1 MSHVGKNLLS
11 GESVVYW
18 TRPHWI
24 VCLKPALV
32 VLLLGVMAGLAV
44 KVATSG
50 LPAEMSAR
58 VINQFLIISAFVFV
72 AAVVIPLLLR
82 LVVECA
88 VTNKRIVLKTGLLKV
103 RTVEMFLNR
112 VESVVVEQSLLGRLL
127 GYGTMLARGAGGT
140 PEPFHRI
147 AKVKEF
153 QRQIQEQIR
162 QTNEQGQAAAFK

>member
-1 MSHVGKNLLS
+1 MSHVEKNLLA
-11 GESVVYW
+11 GESVVYR

-32 VLLLGVMAGLAV
+32 VLLLSVMSGLAV

-50 LPAEMSAR
+50 LAAETSAR
-58 VINQFLIISAFVFV
+58 VVNQFLIISALAVV
-72 AAVVIPLLLR
+72 TAVVIPLLLR
-82 LVVECA
+82 LVVECV
-88 VTNKRIVLKTGLLKV
+88 VTNKRVILKTGLLKI

-112 VESVVVEQSLLGRLL
+112 VESVVVEQSLLGRML
-127 GYGTMLARGAGGT
+127 GYGTILARGAGGT
-140 PEPFHRI
+140 PEPFHKI

-162 QTNEQGQAAAFK
+162 QTNEQGQAAAIK